1 MHGPLDGR
9 SVLRTSLLS
18 GAVAAATFCLGGCA
32 GFFESTFAPD
42 GAAVSIEGLGDDPR
56 RLDGVLPFGSY
67 AVLPSESSLVAGDVP
82 LEDLLTGEVRN
93 GQFLHAQ
100 LLWIPKPGMTPV
112 DPTAMNVVLRYV
124 IVVDGAVGVYGGG
137 GFAWPR
143 GTPGEGPVTLSLR
156 GSSLSLLAATEG
168 FVDPLTPAEM
178 TGTIALGYDPES
190 TRRYRRGM
198 SQLVTNSFGAAR
210 WVDGSERPLD
220 LAHVLA
226 IVAPS
231 ETHSAAIASSASS
244 TSGATEARPGS

>member
-1 MHGPLDGR
+1 MHDALDGR
-9 SVLRTSLLS
+9 QVLWTRLFTGVL
-18 GAVAAATFCLGGCA
+18 AAATSGLGGCT
-32 GFFESTFAPD
+32 GFFEATFAPD
-42 GAAVSIEGLGDDPR
+42 GAAVSIEGLGEDPR

-82 LEDLLTGEVRN
+82 LEELLAGEVRN

-112 DPTAMNVVLRYV
+112 DPTATNVVLRYV

-143 GTPGEGPVTLSLR
+143 GTPGEGPVTLALR

-198 SQLVTNSFGAAR
+198 SQLVTNGFGAAR
-210 WVDGSERPLD
+210 WVDGGDRPID
-220 LAHVLA
+220 LAQVLA

-231 ETHSAAIASSASS
+231 ETDSAAIASSASS
-244 TSGATEARPGS
+244 TSGATTGRPGS